1 MAKPPVTDPL
11 RPDGRRRRSK
21 NPQDPIVAE
30 LFSVERLEQHARTL
44 AAAQKVTG
52 NPRRGQPVRPRVAEN
67 GQILLDVVPDAGA
80 GHQGRTLDH
89 ARRRVAGRQLPDR
102 R

>member
-1 MAKPPVTDPL
+1 MRSNQPLPDPPARIRARL
-11 RPDGRRRRSK
+11 RP
-21 NPQDPIVAE
+21 QAEHEEPILAE

-67 GQILLDVVPDAGA
+67 GQIQLGGKAEDAY
-80 GHQGRTLDH
+80 
-89 ARRRVAGRQLPDR
+89 V
-102 R
+102 